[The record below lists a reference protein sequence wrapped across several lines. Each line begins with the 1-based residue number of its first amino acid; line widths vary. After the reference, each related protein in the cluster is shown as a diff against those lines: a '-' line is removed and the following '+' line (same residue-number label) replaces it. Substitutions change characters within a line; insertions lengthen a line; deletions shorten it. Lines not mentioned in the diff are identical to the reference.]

1 MFKFK
6 RKQKKE
12 MQCIRKKNN
21 RKLTNIRFVLTTFTN
36 SVRIRNLN
44 MKRGVHT
51 FL

>member
-6 RKQKKE
+6 EKRSVYEKKTS
-12 MQCIRKKNN
+12 C
-21 RKLTNIRFVLTTFTN
+21 FVLTTFTN

-44 MKRGVHT
+44 IKRGVHT